1 MLADPANA
9 DKIHRLALWLV
20 ILVALSL
27 RLVRLDFQPL
37 WWDEGWSLYFAR
49 TSVGA
54 MLELTAVDIHP
65 PFYYLLLHLW
75 TGVLGPDS
83 YIVRLLSVLVGTAT
97 VALIYPTGRVLLG
110 RTGGLLA
117 ALLLAISP
125 FHIYYSQEVR
135 MYGLVTLLGLA
146 AFLCALMMEGSGRSK
161 VWWLGYVLTA
171 TAALYTQYY
180 AAFLLVALNLWVS
193 ARWLKERWPFRSMV
207 PWLSAQVAVALLFL
221 PWVWYAGAKLSSYV
235 RFKVQADQD
244 APLSAFAYIGRHLAA
259 FNWGHAEGV
268 LADWWWLGLLPLVAL
283 LLALGL
289 FFRLGSDRKTI
300 RKGLAVS
307 VLWLFL
313 LLCGFAVNLVFPF
326 NPPRS
331 ERLLLLALPYYT
343 FTVAAVLLA
352 LWRLRRWW
360 AVLLATLFLA
370 LGILSLVFF
379 YGVPRYPDDDYR
391 PVASQ
396 VRALALPSD
405 VVVSVHP
412 WQVGYFHAYLPNDVR
427 PTLDL
432 TPREVLPRERQLWM
446 ADPELM
452 ARDLDA
458 LLAEHD
464 RLWFPAHQAM
474 GRILE
479 KRVDAYLVEHSYPVL
494 SEWYGENTL
503 LSLHAAGEPSPEPVS
518 ARFGEWL
525 ALDGV
530 GLGTGPVQAG
540 WGVVPVD
547 LTWRLLAQ
555 VGESYHIGLR
565 LSDGAGRV
573 WANRDSIPAGGREH
587 FSDWPVDKTRLDRHG
602 FLVPAG
608 TPPGDYR
615 LTLRVYRSRDLE
627 VLPVGSE
634 GGSGNEV
641 TLGSVRV
648 VRPDVPPPAEAL
660 HLEQPLQ
667 AEFGDR
673 LRLLGLSL
681 HSDSRLLRGESVEV
695 DLFWEAMADPAED
708 LLPRLQLLDGDGI
721 SVAERTEKPVAGT
734 YPTAWWRAGELVRDP
749 QALPILAT
757 VPAGRYRL
765 VLSLVRAADGSLL
778 ELAPGQTS
786 LDLAEVEVR
795 GRESRFSPP
804 SPAHVQPARLGSSV
818 EFLGYDL
825 LHAAYAPGSLLEVTL
840 HWHALDTPDRD
851 YHTFVHLLDAGGNIV
866 AQDDGIPGDGELPT
880 RGWLPSEFL
889 VDHRVLQLPFD
900 LDDGAYHLGVGLYD
914 PATGV
919 RLGERIL
926 LDTVVTVQAGG
937 G

>member
-20 ILVALSL
+20 ILVALGL

-49 TSVGA
+49 TGVGA

-65 PFYYLLLHLW
+65 PLYYFVLHLW
-75 TGVLGPDS
+75 TGVLGPAS

-117 ALLLAISP
+117 ALLVAISP

-135 MYGLVTLLGLA
+135 MYGLVMLLGLA
-146 AFLCALMMEGSGRSK
+146 AFLCAMKMEGSERRMP
-161 VWWLGYVLTA
+161 WWLGYVVTA
-171 TAALYTQYY
+171 TAALYAQYY
-180 AAFLLVALNLWVS
+180 AAFLLLALNLWVL
-193 ARWLKERWPFRSMV
+193 ARWLKERRPFREMI
-207 PWLSAQVAVALLFL
+207 PWLGAQVAVALLFL
-221 PWVWYAGAKLSSYV
+221 PWVWYAGGKLSSYV

-244 APLSAFAYIGRHLAA
+244 APLNAFAYISRHLVA
-259 FNWGHAEGV
+259 FNWGHAEGT
-268 LADWWWLGLLPLVAL
+268 LADWWWLGLLPLVVL
-283 LLALGL
+283 LLAIVL
-289 FFRLGSDRKTI
+289 FVRAGSDREAI

-307 VLWLFL
+307 VLWLLL

-331 ERLLLLALPYYT
+331 ERLLLLSLPYYLL
-343 FTVAAVLLA
+343 TVAAVLLA

-360 AVLLATLFLA
+360 AVLSAALFLA
-370 LGILSLVFF
+370 PGLLSLVFS

-391 PVASQ
+391 PVAAR

-412 WQVGYFHAYLPNDVR
+412 WQVGYFHAYLPKDVR
-427 PTLDL
+427 PALEL

-446 ADPELM
+446 EDAELM

-458 LLAEHD
+458 LLAEHN
-464 RLWFPAHQAM
+464 RLWFPAHQTM
-474 GRILE
+474 GRMLE
-479 KRVDAYLVEHSYPVL
+479 KRVDAYLQEHAYPAL
-494 SEWYGENTL
+494 SEWHGENTL
-503 LSLHAAGEPSPEPVS
+503 LSLYAAGEPSPGPVS

-525 ALDGV
+525 MLDGAALDP
-530 GLGTGPVQAG
+530 GPVQAG
-540 WGVVPVD
+540 WRVVPVD
-547 LTWRLLAQ
+547 LAWRLLDEPS
-555 VGESYHIGLR
+555 ESYHVGLR
-565 LSDGAGRV
+565 LSDEAGRV

-587 FSDWPVDKTRLDRHG
+587 FSEWPVGEPRLDHYG

-608 TPPGDYR
+608 TPPGDYG
-615 LTLRVYRSRDLE
+615 LTLQVYGSDDLD
-627 VLPVGSE
+627 VLPVVSE
-634 GGSGNEV
+634 GGSGGEV
-641 TLGSVRV
+641 TLGIVHV
-648 VRPDVPPPAEAL
+648 VRPEIPPPAEAL

-673 LRLLGLSL
+673 LRLLGFTLRG
-681 HSDSRLLRGESVEV
+681 DAPLLPGESVGV
-695 DLFWEAMADPAED
+695 DLFWEAMVDPAED
-708 LLPRLQLLDGDGI
+708 LLPRLQLLDSDGA
-721 SVAERTEKPVAGT
+721 SVAERTEKSVAGT

-749 QALPILAT
+749 HALPIPAT

-765 VLSLVRAADGSLL
+765 ALSLVRAADGSVI
-778 ELAPGQTS
+778 ELGSGQTS

-795 GRESRFSPP
+795 SRELRFSPA
-804 SPAHVQPARLGSSV
+804 SPAYRQAAPLGSYV
-818 EFLGYDL
+818 ELLGYDFL
-825 LHAAYAPGSLLEVTL
+825 DAAYAPGALLEITL
-840 HWHALDTPDRD
+840 HWHALDTPDED
-851 YHTFVHLLDAGGNIV
+851 YHTFVHLLDADGNIV
-866 AQDDGIPGDGELPT
+866 AQDDGPPGGGELPVL
-880 RGWLPSEFL
+880 GWLPGEYL
-889 VDHRVLQLPFD
+889 ADPRHLQLPSD
-900 LDDGAYHLGVGLYD
+900 LDEGAYHLGVGLYD

-926 LDTVVTVQAGG
+926 LDTVVSIQAGG